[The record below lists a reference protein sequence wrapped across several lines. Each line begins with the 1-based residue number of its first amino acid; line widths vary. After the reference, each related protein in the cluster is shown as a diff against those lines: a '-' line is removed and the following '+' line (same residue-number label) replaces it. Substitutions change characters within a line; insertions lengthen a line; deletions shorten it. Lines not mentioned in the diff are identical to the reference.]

1 MTVKRHLCVAHR
13 GLFFSNME
21 ACPLCEEIKRFS
33 DQTEELV
40 RQAAKIEA
48 LQCDIKHHSETFQG
62 QMRTIDEQD
71 EMIRRLK
78 DTKPQTDYRETEAT
92 REKLRSNAEV
102 IRELE
107 TRLAGLEIGITHHSK
122 IIREQAET
130 ISEQTETIDRLTA
143 TLKKQNETN
152 KVSVRSS
159 APRCCCGWLMNV
171 YDDEVAEPEED
182 LPCKEPR
189 RPSDERS
196 RRGTEVSPRTW
207 AEGEAGP

>member
-1 MTVKRHLCVAHR
+1 MTVKRHLCVAHG

-21 ACPLCEEIKRFS
+21 ACPLCEEIKRFN
-33 DQTEELV
+33 DQAEELV
-40 RQAAKIEA
+40 RQVEATREELRISAGVRERQAVKIGA
-48 LQCDIKHHSETFQG
+48 LQRDIKHHSETFQG

-71 EMIRRLK
+71 EMIVRLK

-92 REKLRSNAEV
+92 REKLRINAEV

-107 TRLAGLEIGITHHSK
+107 TRPAGLEIRITHHGV
-122 IIREQAET
+122 IIRDQAET
-130 ISEQTETIDRLTA
+130 ISEQAETI
-143 TLKKQNETN
+143 ET
-152 KVSVRSS
+152 
-159 APRCCCGWLMNV
+159 
-171 YDDEVAEPEED
+171 EED

-207 AEGEAGP
+207 ADRGAGP